1 MILATRHGARE
12 IRAFPQTMSN
22 PPSRSAAGYASGQV
36 RVDAAAAAGLPAVDA
51 AIRGASEAVACLTLR
66 VWRGE
71 GTERRRVTTTW
82 QARLLAQSRPNP
94 AQTWFELWETLEAS
108 MTARR
113 NAFLWRDVA
122 DGRAVGLWALHPD
135 QVAVGVDDRDGS
147 PRYRVMVGGG
157 WIDPTRSA
165 GRNPLLVEA
174 GPDVVLHAKGPGG
187 GGTLVAPSPVEV
199 FRASLGAAIAQ
210 QASQEAFY
218 SRGTAG
224 GHVIVFPQDLP
235 ARAVREA
242 KALWDESNAGVGNA
256 HGTRVLSGGA
266 TITPVTV
273 SQSDAQ
279 FVETA
284 QLSIDD
290 AARIFQWPAS
300 LIGGG
305 AGVGQRGAPLSPEHE
320 MTRMVRYCLTPR
332 LRRWE
337 AILAADPV
345 LFGPGSRDYPAFDRE
360 GLIRADVQS
369 QSAADA
375 QLVQAGI
382 LLVDEA
388 RALRGQP
395 PLPNG
400 WGQIPQIIPVGG
412 TAFGVPDPNVAPP
425 VTSDPGGQSTNQAA
439 QEG

>member
-12 IRAFPQTMSN
+12 VRAFPQSMTN
-22 PPSRSAAGYASGQV
+22 PPSRAAGVYAGGQV
-36 RVDAAAAAGLPAVDA
+36 RVDATTVVGLPAVDA
-51 AIRGASEAVACLTLR
+51 AIRGASEALACLTLR

-71 GTERRRVTTTW
+71 GTERRAVTSTW
-82 QARLLAQSRPNP
+82 QARFLAQPRPNP
-94 AQTWFELWETLEAS
+94 AQTWFEFWETAEAS
-108 MTARR
+108 LTARR
-113 NAFLWRDVA
+113 NAFIWRDVV
-122 DGRAVGLWALHPD
+122 DGRVVALWALHPD
-135 QVAVGVDDRDGS
+135 QVGCVLDDQTGET
-147 PRYRVMVGGG
+147 RYPVMVGGG
-157 WIDPTRSA
+157 WLDPTGMANSKR
-165 GRNPLLVEA
+165 PKIVTV
-174 GPDVVLHAKGPGG
+174 DDQVMMHAKGPGG
-187 GGTLVAPSPVEV
+187 GGRLLAPTPVET
-199 FRASLGAAIAQ
+199 FRATLGGALAQ

-218 SRGTAG
+218 TRGTAG

-235 ARAVREA
+235 NRAVREA

-256 HGTRVLSGGA
+256 YGTRVLSGGA
-266 TITPVTV
+266 TVAPVTV

-284 QLSIDD
+284 QLSIED

-305 AGVGQRGAPLSPEHE
+305 AGIGQRGGPISPEHE

-337 AILAADPV
+337 AILLADPF
-345 LFGPGSRDYPAFDRE
+345 LFGPGARDYPAWDRE
-360 GLIRADVQS
+360 GLIRADVATQS
-369 QSAADA
+369 SADA
-375 QLVQAGI
+375 QLVQSGI

-400 WGQIPQIIPVGG
+400 WGQIPQIVPVGG
-412 TAFGVPDPNVAPP
+412 SPHGVPDP
-425 VTSDPGGQSTNQAA
+425 AA
-439 QEG
+439 QPGPPADGTPPEE

>member
-1 MILATRHGARE
+1 MILATLHGARE
-12 IRAFPQTMSN
+12 VRAFPQSMTN
-22 PPSRSAAGYASGQV
+22 PPSRGGAVYAGGQV
-36 RVDAAAAAGLPAVDA
+36 RVDSTTVVGLPAVDA
-51 AIRGASEAVACLTLR
+51 AVRGASEALACLSLR

-71 GTERRRVTTTW
+71 GTERRAVTGTW
-82 QARLLAQSRPNP
+82 QARFLAQPRPNP
-94 AQTWFELWETLEAS
+94 AQTWFEFWETAEAS
-108 MTARR
+108 LTARR
-113 NAFLWRDVA
+113 NAFIWRDTV
-122 DGRAVGLWALHPD
+122 DGRVVAMWALHPD
-135 QVAVGVDDRDGS
+135 QVMVGIDDQAGD
-147 PRYRVMVGGG
+147 PRYRVIVGGG
-157 WIDPTRSA
+157 WMDPTGLANGHR
-165 GRNPLLVEA
+165 PKTVEV
-174 GPDVVLHAKGPGG
+174 GPEVVLHAKGPGG
-187 GGTLVAPSPVEV
+187 GGRALAPSPIEV
-199 FRASLGAAIAQ
+199 FRASLGGALAQ

-218 SRGTAG
+218 TRGTAG
-224 GHVIVFPQDLP
+224 GHVIAFPQDLP

-256 HGTRVLSGGA
+256 YGTRVLSGGA

-284 QLSIDD
+284 QLSIED

-305 AGVGQRGAPLSPEHE
+305 AGVGQRGGPMSPEHE

-332 LRRWE
+332 MRRWE
-337 AILAADPV
+337 AILLADPL
-345 LFGPGSRDYPAFDRE
+345 LFGPGARDYPAWDRE
-360 GLIRADVQS
+360 GLIRADVAT

-375 QLVQAGI
+375 QLVNAGI

-400 WGQIPQIIPVGG
+400 WGQIPQIVPVGG
-412 TAFGVPDPNVAPP
+412 SPYGVPDPAGAPGP
-425 VTSDPGGQSTNQAA
+425 GDPTADQAD
-439 QEG
+439 QED